1 MNNFMIET
9 VSWILIPISFV
20 CIILVGLVLL
30 FARDRALNVL
40 RNLYL
45 YGILVT
51 MLLISVVTAIVL
63 FNTLLNTVVF
73 PTQIDDSYARPL
85 EYMYGMQY
93 DPGVE
98 EFLKQKQAII
108 DERVDTLAFTQ
119 NWRDQLAWAV
129 PLLLVCLPI
138 FILYRR
144 KVIKPMANVEA
155 VDTNTGSI
163 RYSYLFLTAYL
174 SLVALVIGGIGVIN
188 VVMEQYILP
197 PHYDTYSLRYVLRD
211 ELSPKYTLVT
221 MPVAV
226 ERSEIAL
233 NKLDQKIA
241 DAKAEQTPI
250 NSRNRA
256 LSLSF
261 SFLVIGGAVYLW
273 HRKDVMGLIKA

>member
-1 MNNFMIET
+1 MNNFMIES

-30 FARDRALNVL
+30 FARDRALTVL

-51 MLLISVVTAIVL
+51 MLLVSVVTAIVL

-73 PTQIDDSYARPL
+73 PTQVDNGYARPFTL
-85 EYMYGMQY
+85 YGVQY

-98 EFLKQKQAII
+98 AYLNQKQAVI
-108 DERVDTLAFTQ
+108 DARVDALAFTQ
-119 NWRDQLAWAV
+119 NWRDQLAWSI
-129 PLLLVCLPI
+129 PLLLVCLPV

-144 KVIKPMANVEA
+144 KILKPIPNTEV
-155 VDTNTGSI
+155 VDTNAGSI

-174 SLVALVIGGIGVIN
+174 SLVAFIIGGIGVIN
-188 VVMEQYILP
+188 VGLEQYILP
-197 PHYDTYSLRYVLRD
+197 PHYDTYSLRYVLQD
-211 ELSPKYTLVT
+211 ELNAKYTTIT

-233 NKLDQKIA
+233 NKLDQQIA
-241 DAKAEQTPI
+241 KAQAEQTPV